1 MSKQTPKP
9 LTDDVPFTARL
20 PDGRTLFVLV
30 PAKWCE
36 LDAEGE
42 VLFKPE
48 AARFLDRVQA
58 MAMKVPGKPTPG
70 MIRSLR
76 EALGLT
82 QAELGK
88 RLGVTNISVYRW
100 EAGMLHPNPDA
111 VKQLEKMRRDAGRR
125 GIVIDAA

>member
-1 MSKQTPKP
+1 MVKTTAT
-9 LTDDVPFTARL
+9 LTEDVPFTARL

-36 LDAEGE
+36 LDADGE

-58 MAMKVPGKPTPG
+58 MAQTVRDKPTPG

-76 EALGLT
+76 EAMGLT
-82 QAELGK
+82 QAELGE
-88 RLGVTNISVYRW
+88 RLGVTNITVYRW
-100 EAGMLHPNPDA
+100 EAGMVAPNAAA
-111 VKQLEKMRRDAGRR
+111 VKRLEKLRRDAGRR
-125 GIVIDAA
+125 GVVIDAA